1 MTQGLAAGPYGDPS
15 RWDLALND
23 NMTRQEALSG
33 GYERWVS
40 SLSILIYTAMCIY
53 TMCIQYAC
61 IHHTYRSILY
71 ILPY

>member
-40 SLSILIYTAMCIY
+40 SLSILNLLLLCVN
-53 TMCIQYAC
+53 
-61 IHHTYRSILY
+61 ILCVYSMYVY
-71 ILPY
+71 IIRIDLYYI